1 MVNHFEK
8 MSSLLVSRMLIILF
22 FLSYPIMGMLYWLG
36 ELAGQDAMRFIMTGT
51 IIQIGAWLGYRFYVE
66 KPWLKYGLVTLMYI
80 AASAIIYT
88 LPGAAIQNIVF
99 LYIVLML
106 MYLNRHLVLYGSIL
120 ALIVSVGAVLIGRFS
135 FETPLDFVSWF
146 TVLTMALSGAYF
158 VSFFGAKL
166 LHETFT
172 QQQQAEQHASEV
184 ELNMAK
190 TTASATM
197 LHGAVFTMNDSV
209 DSVTNASEQVTA
221 QIGSMTKRT
230 SEQAV
235 LIQNVASQIQ
245 STVQAFER
253 MQQQLQETTS
263 HVNGVLQDAQL
274 SHDNMDSTER
284 SLAELNLSISE
295 VNLAFKG
302 LAERFQE
309 VRTITDTIQ
318 QISSQTNLLSL
329 NASIEAARAGEHGKG
344 FAVVA
349 TEIRNL
355 SAQTAQASAQINDI
369 IQLVMQEVQVT
380 ERAIDGSTERLS
392 TQEEQVRKSGASILS
407 MIQTT
412 NTVAGTVDETSS
424 QLQIAAAELHKV
436 HQVTGDMTA
445 LTMAL
450 ETNSQDVHVLTI
462 SQQEALAS
470 LKDQI
475 EELNEIANEL
485 V

>member
-8 MSSLLVSRMLIILF
+8 ISSLLVSRMLIVLF
-22 FLSYPIMGMLYWLG
+22 FLSYPIMGVLYWIG
-36 ELAGQDAMRFIMTGT
+36 ELAGQDAVSFIVVGSA
-51 IIQIGAWLGYRFYVE
+51 IQIGSWLGHRFYVE
-66 KPWLKYGLVTLMYI
+66 HAWLKYGLVTLMYI
-80 AASAIIYT
+80 SASAIILT
-88 LPGAAIQNIVF
+88 LPGVAIQNVVF
-99 LYIVLML
+99 LYIVLTL
-106 MYLNRHLVLYGSIL
+106 IYLNRHLVLYGSML
-120 ALIVSVGAVLIGRFS
+120 ALIVSVVAVLTGRFS
-135 FETPLDFVSWF
+135 FATPLDLVIWF

-166 LHETFT
+166 LHETFA
-172 QQQQAEQHASEV
+172 QQEKAEQHAGEI
-184 ELNMAK
+184 ELTMAK
-190 TTASATM
+190 TTASATT

-209 DSVTNASEQVTA
+209 ESVTNASEQVTE
-221 QIGSMTKRT
+221 QISSMTKRT
-230 SEQAV
+230 SEQAG
-235 LIQNVASQIQ
+235 LIQTVASQIH

-263 HVNGVLQDAQL
+263 QVSGVLQDAHV
-274 SHDNMDSTER
+274 SHENMDSTER
-284 SLAELNLSISE
+284 SLAELNLSIGE
-295 VNLAFKG
+295 VNHAFKG

-309 VRTITDTIQ
+309 VRTITGTIQ

-349 TEIRNL
+349 SEIRNL
-355 SAQTAQASAQINDI
+355 SAQTAQASSQINDI

-392 TQEEQVRKSGASILS
+392 TQEEQVRKSGTSILS

-412 NTVAGTVDETSS
+412 GTVASTVDETST
-424 QLQIAAAELHKV
+424 QLQVVASELNKV
-436 HQVTGDMTA
+436 HQVTGQMSALMTA
-445 LTMAL
+445 L
-450 ETNSQDVHVLTI
+450 EENGQDVHVLTT
-462 SQQEALAS
+462 SQQQALAS

-475 EELNEIANEL
+475 AELNEIANEL

>member
-1 MVNHFEK
+1 M
-8 MSSLLVSRMLIILF
+8 LVSRMLIVLF
-22 FLSYPIMGMLYWLG
+22 FLSYPIMGVLYWIG
-36 ELAGQDAMRFIMTGT
+36 ELAGQDAVSFIVVGSV
-51 IIQIGAWLGYRFYVE
+51 IQIGSWLGHRFYVE
-66 KPWLKYGLVTLMYI
+66 HAWLKYGLVTLMYI
-80 AASAIIYT
+80 SASAIILT
-88 LPGAAIQNIVF
+88 LPGAAIQNVVF
-99 LYIVLML
+99 LYIVLTL
-106 MYLNRHLVLYGSIL
+106 IYLNRHLVLYGSML
-120 ALIVSVGAVLIGRFS
+120 ALIVSVVAVLTGRFS
-135 FETPLDFVSWF
+135 FATPLDLVIWF

-166 LHETFT
+166 LHETFA
-172 QQQQAEQHASEV
+172 QQEKAEQHAGEI
-184 ELNMAK
+184 ELTMAK
-190 TTASATM
+190 TTASATT

-209 DSVTNASEQVTA
+209 ESVTNASEQVTE

-230 SEQAV
+230 SEQAG
-235 LIQNVASQIQ
+235 LIQTVASQIH

-263 HVNGVLQDAQL
+263 QVSGVLQDAHV
-274 SHDNMDSTER
+274 SHENMDSTER
-284 SLAELNLSISE
+284 SLAELNLSIGE
-295 VNLAFKG
+295 VNHAFKG

-309 VRTITDTIQ
+309 VRTITGTIQ

-349 TEIRNL
+349 SEIRNL
-355 SAQTAQASAQINDI
+355 SDQTAQASSQINDI

-392 TQEEQVRKSGASILS
+392 TQEEQVRKSGTSILS

-412 NTVAGTVDETSS
+412 GTVASTVDETST
-424 QLQIAAAELHKV
+424 QLQVVASELNKV
-436 HQVTGDMTA
+436 HQVTGQMSALMTA
-445 LTMAL
+445 L
-450 ETNSQDVHVLTI
+450 EENGQDVHVLTT
-462 SQQEALAS
+462 SQQQALAS

-475 EELNEIANEL
+475 AELNEIANEL

>member
-8 MSSLLVSRMLIILF
+8 ISSLLVSRMLIVLF
-22 FLSYPIMGMLYWLG
+22 FLSYPIMGVLYWIG
-36 ELAGQDAMRFIMTGT
+36 ELAGQDAVSFIVVGSV
-51 IIQIGAWLGYRFYVE
+51 IQIGSWLGHRFYVE
-66 KPWLKYGLVTLMYI
+66 HAWLKYGLVTLMYI
-80 AASAIIYT
+80 SASAIILT
-88 LPGAAIQNIVF
+88 LPGAAIQNVVF
-99 LYIVLML
+99 LYIVLTL
-106 MYLNRHLVLYGSIL
+106 IYLNRHLVLYGSML
-120 ALIVSVGAVLIGRFS
+120 ALIVSVVAVLTGRFS
-135 FETPLDFVSWF
+135 FATPLDLVIWF

-166 LHETFT
+166 LHETFA
-172 QQQQAEQHASEV
+172 QQEKAEQHAGEI
-184 ELNMAK
+184 ELTMAK
-190 TTASATM
+190 TTASATT

-209 DSVTNASEQVTA
+209 ESVTNASEQVTE

-230 SEQAV
+230 SEQAG
-235 LIQNVASQIQ
+235 LIQTVASQIH

-263 HVNGVLQDAQL
+263 QVSGVLQDAHV
-274 SHDNMDSTER
+274 SHENMDSTER
-284 SLAELNLSISE
+284 SLAELNLSIGE
-295 VNLAFKG
+295 VNHAFKG

-309 VRTITDTIQ
+309 VRTITGTIQ

-349 TEIRNL
+349 SEIRNL
-355 SAQTAQASAQINDI
+355 SDQTAQASSQINDI

-392 TQEEQVRKSGASILS
+392 TQEEQVRKSGTSILS

-412 NTVAGTVDETSS
+412 GTVASTVDETST
-424 QLQIAAAELHKV
+424 QLQVVASELNKV
-436 HQVTGDMTA
+436 HQVTGQMSALMTA
-445 LTMAL
+445 L
-450 ETNSQDVHVLTI
+450 EENGQDVHVLTT
-462 SQQEALAS
+462 SQQQALAS

-475 EELNEIANEL
+475 AELNEIANEL

>member
-8 MSSLLVSRMLIILF
+8 ISSLLVSRMLIVLF
-22 FLSYPIMGMLYWLG
+22 FLSYPIMGVLYWIG
-36 ELAGQDAMRFIMTGT
+36 ELAGQDAVSFIVVGSV
-51 IIQIGAWLGYRFYVE
+51 IQIGSWLGHRFYVE
-66 KPWLKYGLVTLMYI
+66 HAWLKYGLVTLMYI
-80 AASAIIYT
+80 SASAIILT
-88 LPGAAIQNIVF
+88 LPGVAIQNVVF
-99 LYIVLML
+99 LYIVLTL
-106 MYLNRHLVLYGSIL
+106 IYLNRHLVLYGSML
-120 ALIVSVGAVLIGRFS
+120 ALIVSVVAVLTGRFS
-135 FETPLDFVSWF
+135 FVTPLDLVIWF

-166 LHETFT
+166 LHETFA
-172 QQQQAEQHASEV
+172 QQEKAEQHAGEI
-184 ELNMAK
+184 ELTMAK
-190 TTASATM
+190 TTASATT

-209 DSVTNASEQVTA
+209 ESVTNASEQVTE
-221 QIGSMTKRT
+221 QISSMTKRT
-230 SEQAV
+230 SEQAG
-235 LIQNVASQIQ
+235 LIQTVASQIH

-263 HVNGVLQDAQL
+263 QVSGVLQDAHV
-274 SHDNMDSTER
+274 SHENMDSTER
-284 SLAELNLSISE
+284 SLAELNLSIGE
-295 VNLAFKG
+295 VNHAFKG

-309 VRTITDTIQ
+309 VRTITGTIQ

-349 TEIRNL
+349 SEIRNL
-355 SAQTAQASAQINDI
+355 SAQTAQASSQINDI

-392 TQEEQVRKSGASILS
+392 TQEEQVRKSGTSILS

-412 NTVAGTVDETSS
+412 GTVASTVDETST
-424 QLQIAAAELHKV
+424 QLQVVASELNKV
-436 HQVTGDMTA
+436 HQVTGQMSALMTA
-445 LTMAL
+445 L
-450 ETNSQDVHVLTI
+450 EENGQDVHVLTT
-462 SQQEALAS
+462 SQQQALAS

-475 EELNEIANEL
+475 AELNEIANEL

>member
-8 MSSLLVSRMLIILF
+8 ISSLLVSRMLIVLF
-22 FLSYPIMGMLYWLG
+22 FLSYPIMGVLYWIG
-36 ELAGQDAMRFIMTGT
+36 ELAGQDAVSFIVVGSV
-51 IIQIGAWLGYRFYVE
+51 IQIGSWLGHRFYVE
-66 KPWLKYGLVTLMYI
+66 HAWLKYGLVTLMYI
-80 AASAIIYT
+80 SASAIILT
-88 LPGAAIQNIVF
+88 LPGAAIQNVVF
-99 LYIVLML
+99 LYIVLTL
-106 MYLNRHLVLYGSIL
+106 IYLNRHLVLYSSML
-120 ALIVSVGAVLIGRFS
+120 ALIVSVVAVLTGRFS
-135 FETPLDFVSWF
+135 FATPLDLVIWF

-166 LHETFT
+166 LHETFA
-172 QQQQAEQHASEV
+172 QQEKAEQHAGEI
-184 ELNMAK
+184 ELTMAK
-190 TTASATM
+190 TTASATT

-209 DSVTNASEQVTA
+209 ESVTNASEQVTE
-221 QIGSMTKRT
+221 QISSMTKRT
-230 SEQAV
+230 SEQAG
-235 LIQNVASQIQ
+235 LIQTVASQIH

-263 HVNGVLQDAQL
+263 QVSGVLQDAHV
-274 SHDNMDSTER
+274 SHENMDSTER
-284 SLAELNLSISE
+284 SLAELNLSIGE
-295 VNLAFKG
+295 VNHAFKG

-309 VRTITDTIQ
+309 VRTITGTIQ

-349 TEIRNL
+349 SEIRNL
-355 SAQTAQASAQINDI
+355 SAQTAQASSQINDI

-392 TQEEQVRKSGASILS
+392 TQEEQVRKSGTSILS

-412 NTVAGTVDETSS
+412 GTVASTVDETST
-424 QLQIAAAELHKV
+424 QLQVVASELNKV
-436 HQVTGDMTA
+436 HQVTGQMSALMTA
-445 LTMAL
+445 L
-450 ETNSQDVHVLTI
+450 EENGQDVHVLTT
-462 SQQEALAS
+462 SQQQALAS

-475 EELNEIANEL
+475 AELNEIANEL

>member
-8 MSSLLVSRMLIILF
+8 ISSLLVSRMLIVLF
-22 FLSYPIMGMLYWLG
+22 FLSYPIMGVLYWIG
-36 ELAGQDAMRFIMTGT
+36 ELAGQDAVSFIVVGSV
-51 IIQIGAWLGYRFYVE
+51 IQIGSWLGHRFYVE
-66 KPWLKYGLVTLMYI
+66 HAWLKYGLVTLMYI
-80 AASAIIYT
+80 SASAIILT
-88 LPGAAIQNIVF
+88 LPGVAIQNVVF
-99 LYIVLML
+99 LYIVLTL
-106 MYLNRHLVLYGSIL
+106 IYLNRHLVLYGSML
-120 ALIVSVGAVLIGRFS
+120 ALIVSVVAVLTGRFS
-135 FETPLDFVSWF
+135 FTTPLDLVIWF

-166 LHETFT
+166 LHETFA
-172 QQQQAEQHASEV
+172 QQEKAEQHAGEI
-184 ELNMAK
+184 ELTMAK
-190 TTASATM
+190 TTASATT

-209 DSVTNASEQVTA
+209 ESVTNASEQVTE
-221 QIGSMTKRT
+221 QISSMTKRT
-230 SEQAV
+230 SEQAG
-235 LIQNVASQIQ
+235 LIQTVASQIH

-263 HVNGVLQDAQL
+263 QVSGVLQDAHV
-274 SHDNMDSTER
+274 SHENMDSTER
-284 SLAELNLSISE
+284 SLAELNLSIGE
-295 VNLAFKG
+295 VNHAFKG

-309 VRTITDTIQ
+309 VRTITGTIQ

-349 TEIRNL
+349 SEIRNL
-355 SAQTAQASAQINDI
+355 SAQTAQASSQINDI

-392 TQEEQVRKSGASILS
+392 TQEEQVRKSGTSILS

-412 NTVAGTVDETSS
+412 GTVASTVDETST
-424 QLQIAAAELHKV
+424 QLQVVASELNKV
-436 HQVTGDMTA
+436 HQVTGQMSALMTA
-445 LTMAL
+445 L
-450 ETNSQDVHVLTI
+450 EENGQDVHVLTT
-462 SQQEALAS
+462 SQQQALAS

-475 EELNEIANEL
+475 AELNEIANEL

>member
-1 MVNHFEK
+1 
-8 MSSLLVSRMLIILF
+8 
-22 FLSYPIMGMLYWLG
+22 MGMLYWLG

-221 QIGSMTKRT
+221 QIGSMTKQT

>member
-8 MSSLLVSRMLIILF
+8 MSSLLVSRMLIVLF
-22 FLSYPIMGMLYWLG
+22 FLSYPIMGALYWIG
-36 ELAGQDAMRFIMTGT
+36 ELAGQDTVRFIVTGC
-51 IIQIGAWLGYRFYVE
+51 IIQLASWVGYRFFVE
-66 KPWLKYGLVTLMYI
+66 RTWLKYGLVTLMYI
-80 AASAIIYT
+80 AASAIILT
-88 LPGAAIQNIVF
+88 LPGDAIQNIVF

-106 MYLNRHLVLYGSIL
+106 MYLNRHLVLYGSVL
-120 ALIVSVGAVLIGRFS
+120 ALIVSVVAVGLGRFS
-135 FETPLDFVSWF
+135 FTTPVDLVIWF

-172 QQQQAEQHASEV
+172 QQEKAEQHASEV
-184 ELNMAK
+184 ELTMAK
-190 TTASATM
+190 TTASATT
-197 LHGAVFTMNDSV
+197 LHGAVFTMSDSV
-209 DSVTNASEQVTA
+209 DSVTHASEQVTT
-221 QIGSMTKRT
+221 QIGLMTNRT
-230 SEQAV
+230 SEQAG

-263 HVNGVLQDAQL
+263 QVNGVLQDAQV

-284 SLAELNLSISE
+284 SLAELNVSIGE
-295 VNLAFKG
+295 VNQAFKG
-302 LAERFQE
+302 LTERFQE
-309 VRTITDTIQ
+309 VRSITGTIQ

-392 TQEEQVRKSGASILS
+392 AQEEQVRKSGTSILS

-412 NTVAGTVDETSS
+412 GTVAGTVDETSTQLQVVAS
-424 QLQIAAAELHKV
+424 QLNKV
-436 HQVTGDMTA
+436 HQVTGQMSA
-445 LTMAL
+445 LMNAL
-450 ETNSQDVHVLTI
+450 EVNSQDVHVLTM
-462 SQQEALAS
+462 SQQEALLS
-470 LKDQI
+470 LKHQI

>member
-8 MSSLLVSRMLIILF
+8 ISSLLVSRMLIVLF
-22 FLSYPIMGMLYWLG
+22 FLSYPIMGVLYWIG
-36 ELAGQDAMRFIMTGT
+36 ELAGQDAVSFIVVGSV
-51 IIQIGAWLGYRFYVE
+51 IQIGSWLGHRFYVE
-66 KPWLKYGLVTLMYI
+66 HAWLKYGLVTLMYI
-80 AASAIIYT
+80 SASAIILT
-88 LPGAAIQNIVF
+88 LPGVAIQNVVF
-99 LYIVLML
+99 LYIVLTL
-106 MYLNRHLVLYGSIL
+106 IYLNRHLVLYGSML
-120 ALIVSVGAVLIGRFS
+120 ALIVSVVAVLTGRFS
-135 FETPLDFVSWF
+135 FATPLDLVIWF

-166 LHETFT
+166 LHETFA
-172 QQQQAEQHASEV
+172 QQEKAEQHAGEI
-184 ELNMAK
+184 ELTMAK
-190 TTASATM
+190 TTASATT

-209 DSVTNASEQVTA
+209 ESVTNASEQVTE
-221 QIGSMTKRT
+221 QISSMTKRT
-230 SEQAV
+230 SEQAG
-235 LIQNVASQIQ
+235 LIQTVASQIH

-263 HVNGVLQDAQL
+263 QVSGVLQDAHV
-274 SHDNMDSTER
+274 SHENMDSTER
-284 SLAELNLSISE
+284 SLAELNLSIGE
-295 VNLAFKG
+295 VNHAFKG

-309 VRTITDTIQ
+309 VRTITGTIQ

-349 TEIRNL
+349 SEIRNL
-355 SAQTAQASAQINDI
+355 SAQTAQASSQINDI

-392 TQEEQVRKSGASILS
+392 TQEEQVRKSGTSILS

-412 NTVAGTVDETSS
+412 GTVASTVDETST
-424 QLQIAAAELHKV
+424 QLQVVASELNKV
-436 HQVTGDMTA
+436 HQVTGQMSALMTA
-445 LTMAL
+445 L
-450 ETNSQDVHVLTI
+450 EENGQDVHVLTT
-462 SQQEALAS
+462 SQQQALAS

-475 EELNEIANEL
+475 AELNEIANEL

>member
-8 MSSLLVSRMLIILF
+8 MSSLLVSRILIILF
-22 FLSYPIMGMLYWLG
+22 FLSYPIMGVMYWMG
-36 ELAGQDAMRFIMTGT
+36 ELAGQGAVNFILIGGV
-51 IIQIGAWLGYRFYVE
+51 IQAASWLGHRFYVE
-66 KPWLKYGLVTLMYI
+66 HTWLKYGLVTLMYI
-80 AASAIIYT
+80 TASAIILT
-88 LPGAAIQNIVF
+88 LPGTAIQNIVF

-135 FETPLDFVSWF
+135 FETPLDLVIWF

-172 QQQQAEQHASEV
+172 QQQQAEKHASEV
-184 ELNMAK
+184 ELTMAK

-263 HVNGVLQDAQL
+263 HVNDVLQDAQL

-284 SLAELNLSISE
+284 SLAELNLSIGE

-450 ETNSQDVHVLTI
+450 ETNSQDVHALTI

>member
-263 HVNGVLQDAQL
+263 HVNGVLQDAQ
-274 SHDNMDSTER
+274 D
-284 SLAELNLSISE
+284 
-295 VNLAFKG
+295 
-302 LAERFQE
+302 
-309 VRTITDTIQ
+309 
-318 QISSQTNLLSL
+318 
-329 NASIEAARAGEHGKG
+329 
-344 FAVVA
+344 
-349 TEIRNL
+349 
-355 SAQTAQASAQINDI
+355 
-369 IQLVMQEVQVT
+369 
-380 ERAIDGSTERLS
+380 
-392 TQEEQVRKSGASILS
+392 RKS
-407 MIQTT
+407 
-412 NTVAGTVDETSS
+412 VV
-424 QLQIAAAELHKV
+424 
-436 HQVTGDMTA
+436 
-445 LTMAL
+445 
-450 ETNSQDVHVLTI
+450 
-462 SQQEALAS
+462 
-470 LKDQI
+470 
-475 EELNEIANEL
+475 
-485 V
+485 

>member
-1 MVNHFEK
+1 
-8 MSSLLVSRMLIILF
+8 
-22 FLSYPIMGMLYWLG
+22 
-36 ELAGQDAMRFIMTGT
+36 MTGT
-51 IIQIGAWLGYRFYVE
+51 IIQIGTWLGYRFYVE

-99 LYIVLML
+99 LYIILML
-106 MYLNRHLVLYGSIL
+106 MYLNRHLVLYGSVL
-120 ALIVSVGAVLIGRFS
+120 SLLISIAAVGIGRFS
-135 FETPLDFVSWF
+135 FTTPVDLVIWF

-166 LHETFT
+166 LHETFA

-184 ELNMAK
+184 ELTMAK
-190 TTASATM
+190 TTASATT

-221 QIGSMTKRT
+221 QIDSMTKQT
-230 SEQAV
+230 SEQAG

-253 MQQQLQETTS
+253 MQQQLQDTTS
-263 HVNGVLQDAQL
+263 QVNGVLQDAQM
-274 SHDNMDSTER
+274 SHENMDSTER
-284 SLAELNLSISE
+284 SLAELNLSIGE
-295 VNLAFKG
+295 VNQAFKG
-302 LAERFQE
+302 LTERFQE
-309 VRTITDTIQ
+309 VRTITGTIQ

-355 SAQTAQASAQINDI
+355 SAQTAQASSQINDI

-392 TQEEQVRKSGASILS
+392 TQEEQVRKSGTSILS

-412 NTVAGTVDETSS
+412 DTVARTVDETSL
-424 QLQIAAAELHKV
+424 QLQVVVSELNKV

-445 LTMAL
+445 LMTAL
-450 ETNSQDVHVLTI
+450 EVSSQDVHVLTM

>member
-22 FLSYPIMGMLYWLG
+22 FLSYPIMGILYWLG
-36 ELAGQDAMRFIMTGT
+36 ELAGQDAISFIMTGT
-51 IIQIGAWLGYRFYVE
+51 IIQIGTWLGYRFYVE

-99 LYIVLML
+99 LYIILML
-106 MYLNRHLVLYGSIL
+106 MYLNRHLVLYGSVL
-120 ALIVSVGAVLIGRFS
+120 SLLISIAAVGIGRFS
-135 FETPLDFVSWF
+135 FTTPVDLVIWF

-166 LHETFT
+166 LHETFA

-184 ELNMAK
+184 ELTMAK
-190 TTASATM
+190 TTASATT

-221 QIGSMTKRT
+221 QIDSMTKQT
-230 SEQAV
+230 SEQAG

-253 MQQQLQETTS
+253 MQQQLQDTTS
-263 HVNGVLQDAQL
+263 QVNGVLQDAQM
-274 SHDNMDSTER
+274 SHENMDSTER
-284 SLAELNLSISE
+284 SLAELNLSIGE
-295 VNLAFKG
+295 VNQAFKG
-302 LAERFQE
+302 LTERFQE
-309 VRTITDTIQ
+309 VRTITGTIQ

-355 SAQTAQASAQINDI
+355 SAQTAQASSQINDI

-392 TQEEQVRKSGASILS
+392 TQEEQVRKSGTSILS

-412 NTVAGTVDETSS
+412 DTVARTVDETSL
-424 QLQIAAAELHKV
+424 QLQVVVSELNKV

-445 LTMAL
+445 LMTAL
-450 ETNSQDVHVLTI
+450 EVSSQDVHVLTM

>member
-8 MSSLLVSRMLIILF
+8 MSSLLVSRMIIILF
-22 FLSYPIMGMLYWLG
+22 FLSYPIMGVLYWMG
-36 ELAGQDAMRFIMTGT
+36 ELAGQGAVNFILIGGV
-51 IIQIGAWLGYRFYVE
+51 IQAASWLGHRFYVE
-66 KPWLKYGLVTLMYI
+66 HTWLKYGLVTLMYI
-80 AASAIIYT
+80 AASAIILT
-88 LPGAAIQNIVF
+88 LPGTAIQNIVF

-135 FETPLDFVSWF
+135 FETPLDLVIWF

-184 ELNMAK
+184 ELTMAK

-274 SHDNMDSTER
+274 SH
-284 SLAELNLSISE
+284 
-295 VNLAFKG
+295 
-302 LAERFQE
+302 
-309 VRTITDTIQ
+309 
-318 QISSQTNLLSL
+318 
-329 NASIEAARAGEHGKG
+329 
-344 FAVVA
+344 
-349 TEIRNL
+349 
-355 SAQTAQASAQINDI
+355 
-369 IQLVMQEVQVT
+369 
-380 ERAIDGSTERLS
+380 
-392 TQEEQVRKSGASILS
+392 
-407 MIQTT
+407 
-412 NTVAGTVDETSS
+412 
-424 QLQIAAAELHKV
+424 
-436 HQVTGDMTA
+436 
-445 LTMAL
+445 
-450 ETNSQDVHVLTI
+450 
-462 SQQEALAS
+462 
-470 LKDQI
+470 
-475 EELNEIANEL
+475 
-485 V
+485 

>member
-8 MSSLLVSRMLIILF
+8 MSSLLVSRMIIILF
-22 FLSYPIMGMLYWLG
+22 FLSYPIMGVLYWMG
-36 ELAGQDAMRFIMTGT
+36 ELAGQGAVNFILIGGV
-51 IIQIGAWLGYRFYVE
+51 IQAASWLGHRFYVE
-66 KPWLKYGLVTLMYI
+66 HTWLKYGLVTLMYI
-80 AASAIIYT
+80 AASAIILT
-88 LPGAAIQNIVF
+88 LPGTAIQNIVF

-184 ELNMAK
+184 ELTMAK

-284 SLAELNLSISE
+284 SLAELNLSIGE

>member
-8 MSSLLVSRMLIILF
+8 MSSLLVSRMLIVLF
-22 FLSYPIMGMLYWLG
+22 FLSYPIMGALYWIG
-36 ELAGQDAMRFIMTGT
+36 ELAGQDTVRFIVTGC
-51 IIQIGAWLGYRFYVE
+51 IIQLASWVGYRFFVE
-66 KPWLKYGLVTLMYI
+66 RTWLKYGLVTLMYI
-80 AASAIIYT
+80 AASAIILT
-88 LPGAAIQNIVF
+88 LPGDAIQNIVF

-106 MYLNRHLVLYGSIL
+106 MYLNRHLVLYGSVL
-120 ALIVSVGAVLIGRFS
+120 ALIVSVVAVGLGRFS
-135 FETPLDFVSWF
+135 FTTPVDLVIWF
-146 TVLTMALSGAYF
+146 TVLTMALFGAYF
-158 VSFFGAKL
+158 VSFFGGKL

-172 QQQQAEQHASEV
+172 QQEKAEQHASEV
-184 ELNMAK
+184 ELTMAK
-190 TTASATM
+190 TTASATT
-197 LHGAVFTMNDSV
+197 LHGAVFTMSDSV
-209 DSVTNASEQVTA
+209 DSVTHASEQVTT
-221 QIGSMTKRT
+221 QIGLMTNRT
-230 SEQAV
+230 SEQAG

-263 HVNGVLQDAQL
+263 QVNGVLQDAQV

-284 SLAELNLSISE
+284 SLAELNVSIGE
-295 VNLAFKG
+295 VNQAFKG
-302 LAERFQE
+302 LTERFQE
-309 VRTITDTIQ
+309 VRSITGTIQ

-392 TQEEQVRKSGASILS
+392 AQEEQVRKSGTSILS

-412 NTVAGTVDETSS
+412 GTVAGTVDETSTQLQVVAS
-424 QLQIAAAELHKV
+424 QLNKV
-436 HQVTGDMTA
+436 HQVTGQMSA
-445 LTMAL
+445 LMNAL
-450 ETNSQDVHVLTI
+450 EVNSQDVHVLTM
-462 SQQEALAS
+462 SQQEALLS
-470 LKDQI
+470 LKHQI

>member
-8 MSSLLVSRMLIILF
+8 MSSLLVSRMLIVLF
-22 FLSYPIMGMLYWLG
+22 FLSYPIMGALYWIG
-36 ELAGQDAMRFIMTGT
+36 ELAGQDTVRFIVTGC
-51 IIQIGAWLGYRFYVE
+51 IIQLASWVGYRFFVE
-66 KPWLKYGLVTLMYI
+66 RTWLKYGLVTLMYI
-80 AASAIIYT
+80 AASAIILT
-88 LPGAAIQNIVF
+88 LPGDAIQNIVF

-106 MYLNRHLVLYGSIL
+106 MYLNRHLVLYGSVL
-120 ALIVSVGAVLIGRFS
+120 ALIVSVVAVGLGRFS
-135 FETPLDFVSWF
+135 FTTPVDLVIWF
-146 TVLTMALSGAYF
+146 TVLTMALFGAYF

-172 QQQQAEQHASEV
+172 QQEKAEQHASEV
-184 ELNMAK
+184 ELTMAK
-190 TTASATM
+190 TTASATT
-197 LHGAVFTMNDSV
+197 LHGAVFTMSDSV
-209 DSVTNASEQVTA
+209 DSVTHASEQVTT
-221 QIGSMTKRT
+221 QIGLMTNRT
-230 SEQAV
+230 SEQAG

-263 HVNGVLQDAQL
+263 QVNGVLQDAQV

-284 SLAELNLSISE
+284 SLAELNVSIGE
-295 VNLAFKG
+295 VNQAFKG
-302 LAERFQE
+302 LTERFQE
-309 VRTITDTIQ
+309 VRSITGTIQ

-392 TQEEQVRKSGASILS
+392 AQEEQVRKSGTSILS

-412 NTVAGTVDETSS
+412 GTVAGTVDETSTQLQVVAS
-424 QLQIAAAELHKV
+424 QLNKV
-436 HQVTGDMTA
+436 HQVTGQMSA
-445 LTMAL
+445 LMNAL
-450 ETNSQDVHVLTI
+450 EVNSQDVHVLTM
-462 SQQEALAS
+462 SQQEALLS
-470 LKDQI
+470 LKHQI

>member
-1 MVNHFEK
+1 M
-8 MSSLLVSRMLIILF
+8 LVSRMLIVLF
-22 FLSYPIMGMLYWLG
+22 FLSYPIMGVLYWIG
-36 ELAGQDAMRFIMTGT
+36 ELAGQDAVSFIVVGSV
-51 IIQIGAWLGYRFYVE
+51 IQIGSWLGHRFYVE
-66 KPWLKYGLVTLMYI
+66 HAWLKYGLVTLMYI
-80 AASAIIYT
+80 SASAIILT
-88 LPGAAIQNIVF
+88 LPGAAIQNVVF
-99 LYIVLML
+99 LYIVLTL
-106 MYLNRHLVLYGSIL
+106 IYLNRHLVLYSSML
-120 ALIVSVGAVLIGRFS
+120 ALIVSVVAVLTGRFS
-135 FETPLDFVSWF
+135 FATPLDLVIWF

-166 LHETFT
+166 LHETFA
-172 QQQQAEQHASEV
+172 QQEKAEQHAGEI
-184 ELNMAK
+184 ELTMAK
-190 TTASATM
+190 TTASATT

-209 DSVTNASEQVTA
+209 ESVTNASEQVTE

-230 SEQAV
+230 SEQAG
-235 LIQNVASQIQ
+235 LIQTVASQIH

-263 HVNGVLQDAQL
+263 QVSGVLQDAHV
-274 SHDNMDSTER
+274 SHENMDSTER
-284 SLAELNLSISE
+284 SLAELNLSIGE
-295 VNLAFKG
+295 VNHAFKG

-309 VRTITDTIQ
+309 VRTITGTIQ

-349 TEIRNL
+349 SEIRNL
-355 SAQTAQASAQINDI
+355 SAQTAQASSQINDI

-392 TQEEQVRKSGASILS
+392 TQEEQVRKSGTSILS

-412 NTVAGTVDETSS
+412 GTVASTVDETST
-424 QLQIAAAELHKV
+424 QLQVVASELNKV
-436 HQVTGDMTA
+436 HQVTGQMSALMTA
-445 LTMAL
+445 L
-450 ETNSQDVHVLTI
+450 EENGQDVHVLTT
-462 SQQEALAS
+462 SQQQALAS

-475 EELNEIANEL
+475 AELNEIANEL